1 MFLVDEPVSAAVPGG
16 EPATGVTTTAVVH
29 SASDLVVAA
38 GCEYRLLSR
47 LDEQLGRAP
56 RREHAQDVMQ
66 DRAATLGRQHEDAVL
81 ADLEERHGAYD
92 PVTGRG
98 VLRIEPPRHGSWDE
112 LVAAHVRTLAALES
126 GADVVHQAAF
136 FDGTF
141 HGRADFLVR
150 VPEPDDA
157 GGLGRPAGGPARYTV
172 MDAKLARRAK
182 VPALLQLAAY
192 ADQLLAAHV
201 PVAPEVVLVL
211 GTRSRST
218 HRLADL
224 LPVYRERRD
233 RLLRL
238 TETHLARDD
247 RAPWDDPDVR
257 SCGRCDACR
266 EQVEA
271 RRDVLLVGGVYE
283 RQRALLDAAGIRTV
297 EQLAAATEPPAGMS
311 ASSFARV
318 RDQAA
323 LQLGTGAA
331 DGTVVWA
338 DASGPRELS
347 WRIDDPSPVHALP
360 APSPGDLF
368 FDFEGDP
375 LWVDADGASWGL
387 DYLFGWVERPAEP
400 GGVPPS
406 HALWAHDLASERD
419 ALVAFVD
426 HVNARRREHPDL
438 HVYHYADY
446 EKSHLLSIAARH
458 GVYEEEVDDLLRAG
472 VLVDLYAV
480 VRPSLRISD
489 PSRSLKKL
497 EPLYMGD
504 ELRSGDV
511 KDAAAS
517 IVAYAEYT
525 GLRDAGRHE
534 EADEL
539 LRGIEDYNRYDC
551 VSTLR
556 LLEWLRWAVASAS
569 GSGVVAGSGAGS
581 EEARAV
587 YPPRPRSSDA
597 PARPA
602 TTARASSDPAVD
614 VASVGASVG
623 ATTAGGGPEGDVA
636 PVRGPAGSTAAGGGS
651 AGGSGDGV
659 SSGGEP
665 GAKEVALALEAE
677 IRGVVGEDRAG
688 RDAGVQALAMYGAA
702 VGYHRRE
709 AKPFWQEHFA
719 RLALPVEE
727 WPGRRNAFLVEQA
740 EVVSG
745 WEVEPGRQ
753 TWSRRLELV
762 GRLPEGTDLRVGV
775 SPYLL
780 YDAPLPS
787 GAQTS
792 ADGVRGWAGG
802 ALILGA
808 GRRTTPAG
816 DRDVLEVRER
826 LRRKADPFAELPM
839 ALTPSPGPQTGPL
852 ESAIAVAARRA
863 LETWR
868 ETGALPPDA
877 ASDVLLRRPPR
888 LVGSGALPRPV
899 DDDLVGAVT
908 AAVERLDRSYVAV
921 QGPPG
926 TGKTYVGSHVIARL
940 VERGW
945 RVGVVAQ
952 SHAVVE
958 NMLRAVV
965 DKAGV
970 PAGIVAKKLSGDG
983 PSPTAVCAELDGGA
997 LATFAAEP
1005 GPRVVGGTAWDF
1017 SAERL
1022 PEGMLDLL
1030 VVDEAGQFSLAA
1042 TVAVARAAR
1051 NLLLL
1056 GDPQQLPQV
1065 SQGTHPEPVDRSALG
1080 WLADGHRVLPDGL
1093 GYFLA
1098 SSWRMH
1104 PRLAA
1109 AVSTLSY
1116 EDRLGAQPAAARRLL
1131 DGVPPG
1137 IEQVL
1142 VEHAGNGVQSREE
1155 AAEVVRQVE
1164 RLVGRSWTT
1173 SVDGNEVVL
1182 PLGQADVLVVAAYNA
1197 QVWAVRSALA
1207 AAGYPDVQVGTVD
1220 RFQGKEAVVVVVT
1233 LAASSARDASR
1244 GLGFLLSRHRI
1255 NVAVSRAQWA
1265 AVVVRSPALTDHVP
1279 SSPRGLEE
1287 LGAFLGLGGAPL
1299 DGAQSDKGEQAFD
1312 GARGASGPGDQD

>member
-1 MFLVDEPVSAAVPGG
+1 MFLVDEPASGVVPGAA
-16 EPATGVTTTAVVH
+16 PVTGVTTPALVH

-38 GCEYRLLSR
+38 ACEYRLLSR
-47 LDEQLGRAP
+47 LDEQLGRSP
-56 RREHAQDVMQ
+56 RREHAQDLMLE
-66 DRAATLGRQHEDAVL
+66 RAAVLGRRHEDAVL
-81 ADLEERHGAYD
+81 ADLEARHGSYD
-92 PVTGRG
+92 PATGRG
-98 VLRIEPPRHGSWDE
+98 VLRLEPPRHGSWDE
-112 LVAAHVRTLAALES
+112 LVAAHDRTLAAVEA

-150 VPEPDDA
+150 TSETDDA
-157 GGLGRPAGGPARYTV
+157 GDARGPGRPARYAV

-192 ADQLLAAHV
+192 ADQLLAADV

-211 GTRSRST
+211 GTRARST

-224 LPVYRERRD
+224 LPVYRARRD
-233 RLLRL
+233 RLRHL
-238 TETHLARDD
+238 TATHLARDG
-247 RAPWDDPDVR
+247 RAPWDDPDVHA
-257 SCGRCDACR
+257 CGRCDACR
-266 EQVEA
+266 EQVES

-283 RQRALLDAAGIRTV
+283 RQRTLLNAAGIRTA
-297 EQLAAATEPPAGMS
+297 EQLAAATEPPEGMS
-311 ASSFARV
+311 ASSFARA

-323 LQLGTGAA
+323 LQLGTGTP

-347 WRIDDPSPVHALP
+347 WRIDDPAPVHALP
-360 APSPGDLF
+360 EPSPGDLF

-375 LWVDADGASWGL
+375 LWVDADGESWGL
-387 DYLFGWVERPAEP
+387 DYLFGWVERPAGPGEP
-400 GGVPPS
+400 PPF

-426 HVNARRREHPDL
+426 HVTARRREHPDL

-446 EKSHLLSIAARH
+446 EKAHLLSIAARH
-458 GVYEEEVDDLLRAG
+458 GVYEEEVDDLLRDG

-480 VRPSLRISD
+480 VRPALRISD

-525 GLRDAGRHE
+525 ALRDAGRHE

-539 LRGIEDYNRYDC
+539 LRGIADYNRYDC
-551 VSTLR
+551 VSTWR
-556 LLEWLRWAVASAS
+556 LLEWLRWAVGRPGPGPGPGPGAEVVVGS
-569 GSGVVAGSGAGS
+569 GSGV
-581 EEARAV
+581 
-587 YPPRPRSSDA
+587 A
-597 PARPA
+597 P
-602 TTARASSDPAVD
+602 
-614 VASVGASVG
+614 VGPVG
-623 ATTAGGGPEGDVA
+623 TTAGG
-636 PVRGPAGSTAAGGGS
+636 
-651 AGGSGDGV
+651 
-659 SSGGEP
+659 EP
-665 GAKEVALALEAE
+665 GVKEAALALEAE

-688 RDAGVQALAMYGAA
+688 RDASVQALALYGAA

-709 AKPFWQEHFA
+709 AKPFWQEHFS
-719 RLALPVEE
+719 RLALPVDE
-727 WPGRRNAFLVEQA
+727 WLGRRNAFRVERA
-740 EVVSG
+740 EVVG
-745 WEVEPGRQ
+745 DWEVEPGRT
-753 TWSRRLELV
+753 TWSRRVELV
-762 GRLPEGTDLRVGV
+762 GRLPEGTDLRAGV
-775 SPYLL
+775 STYVL
-780 YDAPLPS
+780 YDPPLPPC
-787 GAQTS
+787 ARTS
-792 ADGVRGWAGG
+792 ADGVRGWLTGG
-802 ALILGA
+802 SILGGDRRSTDA
-808 GRRTTPAG
+808 GE
-816 DRDVLEVRER
+816 RDVLLVRER
-826 LRRKADPFAELPM
+826 LPRGAEPFPMLPT
-839 ALTPSPGPQTGPL
+839 ALTPAPGPGTKPL
-852 ESAIAVAARRA
+852 EAALATAARRA
-863 LETWR
+863 LGTWR
-868 ETGALPPDA
+868 ATGGLPLDA
-877 ASDVLLRRPPR
+877 ASDLLLRRPPR

-899 DDDLVGAVT
+899 DDDVVTAIT

-926 TGKTYVGSHVIARL
+926 TGKTHVGSHVVARL

-945 RVGVVAQ
+945 QVGVVAQ

-958 NMLRAVV
+958 NMLSAVV
-965 DKAGV
+965 GKAGV

-983 PSPTAVCAELDGGA
+983 PSPTAVCAELDGAA
-997 LATFAAEP
+997 LAAFAAEP

-1017 SAERL
+1017 AAERL
-1022 PEGMLDLL
+1022 PEGTLDLL

-1080 WLADGHRVLPDGL
+1080 WLADGHRTLPDEL
-1093 GYFLA
+1093 GYFLP
-1098 SSWRMH
+1098 STWRLH

-1116 EDRLGAQPAAARRLL
+1116 EDRLRAHPVAARRVL

-1137 IEQVL
+1137 VEQVL
-1142 VEHAGNGVQSREE
+1142 VEHAGNTVRSREE

-1164 RLVGRSWTT
+1164 RFVGRSWTT
-1173 SVDGNEVVL
+1173 SVDGVEVTR
-1182 PLGQADVLVVAAYNA
+1182 PLGPGDVLVVAAYNA

-1207 AAGYPDVQVGTVD
+1207 DAGYPDVQVGTVD

-1244 GLGFLLSRHRI
+1244 GLGFLLSRHRV

-1287 LGAFLGLGGAPL
+1287 LGAFLALGAASPVVA
-1299 DGAQSDKGEQAFD
+1299 DQ
-1312 GARGASGPGDQD
+1312 RGGPDL